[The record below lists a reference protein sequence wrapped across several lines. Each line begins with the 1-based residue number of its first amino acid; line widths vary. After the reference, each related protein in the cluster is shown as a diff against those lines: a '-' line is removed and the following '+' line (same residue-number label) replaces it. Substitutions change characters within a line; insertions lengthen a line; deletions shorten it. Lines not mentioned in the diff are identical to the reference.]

1 MPGHD
6 EDGEFFRSS
15 VGSMKRAAS
24 AVAVCL
30 ALNVAPAPA
39 VDPCRTDL
47 TPAGGVAQG
56 GGPELA
62 LDLPPA
68 GQWRISSRDVG
79 RRIREGCGAGLI
91 EAPLAAVR
99 EVIDAAAEFDEFMPR
114 MLESEVEPVAPGV
127 YLNRQVLDTPFP
139 AEDRHYTVRVE
150 THSFETNSGPGWQA
164 RWNHVE
170 GSGNIRGSIG
180 SWTLLPVEPDRTV
193 VIYRVLTD
201 PGGRLPAWI
210 VDYAAPRTLRSVL
223 EAVRERVSSRD

>member
-1 MPGHD
+1 M
-6 EDGEFFRSS
+6 E
-15 VGSMKRAAS
+15 RAAG
-24 AVAVCL
+24 AVLVCL
-30 ALNVAPAPA
+30 AFAVAPVRATDPCDLDFGPVALDAASPLTWDLPA
-39 VDPCRTDL
+39 V
-47 TPAGGVAQG
+47 GK
-56 GGPELA
+56 
-62 LDLPPA
+62 
-68 GQWRISSRDVG
+68 WRVSRRDVG
-79 RRIREGCGAGLI
+79 RRVAEGCGLGVI
-91 EAPLAAVR
+91 EAPLSAVR
-99 EVIDAAAEFDEFMPR
+99 GVIDAAAEFDEFMPR

-170 GSGNIRGSIG
+170 GSGNIRESIG

-210 VDYAAPRTLRSVL
+210 VDFAAPRTLRGVL
-223 EAVRERVSSRD
+223 GAVRDRVLAGE